1 MNSKNISR
9 RSFIK
14 GAAAGAAGI
23 AAASIVKPQ
32 FAAAEAAVAATA
44 EAAKNRPEGKVD
56 GKYVTKAVG
65 HESYIY
71 VATTIFEG
79 KITACQVLAHEETMG
94 IGNYACARIPKAI
107 VEHQSVEVP
116 NIRGCSITSAAIKR
130 AVKEAIELAGYDVAD
145 FSAEVKKEVVE
156 RDETA
161 EADVVIVGAGTVG
174 LVAGAR
180 LLEKGKSV
188 ILIEKRDIPGGS
200 MAMTYGGVAV
210 AGCELYNKYDV
221 TGALKNS
228 YYGSVEN
235 MMGFWRAHP
244 FLNAEYDRFDKAMP
258 YMTAQYE
265 NTGKVVDWFN
275 GMGIG
280 FNPLGYY
287 EGGLQTGYTPYLA
300 PGCYEGGAGY
310 AMMFL
315 EQRIQGLG
323 GKILYDTEATELIQA
338 EDGKITGVKAKA
350 GDGANWTINGKAV
363 ILASG
368 GFMRNAE
375 MIAEYYPDYVGQF
388 FNCASASTGD
398 GIKMG
403 LAVGGYMEC
412 TGRALP
418 AYLSTYASKFE
429 IALIHHSTPGI
440 MVNAY
445 GDNIGNIVSDN
456 HYKMASA
463 KLALEQHGGSLYYV
477 FDDASACSNS
487 DFEGYGMNTYK
498 AIFEKGE
505 AVRYNSVAEAV
516 EALGLTNLQAS
527 IDANNKAALSG
538 EKDEFGRSNCPYIE
552 TRDGLWLMR
561 VDPTFYLTTG
571 GLAIDTEGHMLKEDG
586 STIAGLYAG
595 GDVVGSIEEK
605 DGKKYGM
612 GFDAALA
619 YGYIIGETVDKELA

>member
-1 MNSKNISR
+1 MNKNISR

-14 GAAAGAAGI
+14 GAAAAGAGI
-23 AAASIVKPQ
+23 AAASIINPK

-44 EAAKNRPEGKVD
+44 EAAANRPEGKVD
-56 GKYVTKAVG
+56 GKYVTKAIG
-65 HESYIY
+65 HESFVY
-71 VATTIFEG
+71 VATTIFDG

-94 IGNYACARIPKAI
+94 IGNFACARIPKAI
-107 VEHQSVEVP
+107 VANQSVEVP
-116 NIRGCSITSAAIKR
+116 NVRGCSITSMAIKK

-145 FSAEVKKEVVE
+145 FSTPVVKEVNE
-156 RDETA
+156 RDEAA

-180 LLEKGKSV
+180 LLEKGKKV

-200 MAMTYGGVAV
+200 GPMAYGGVAI
-210 AGCELYNKYDV
+210 AGCELYDNYDV

-244 FLNAEYDRFDKAMP
+244 FLNPEYDRFDKAMP

-265 NTGKVVDWFN
+265 NIGKLVDWFVKI
-275 GMGIG
+275 GLG
-280 FNPLGYY
+280 FNPIGTY

-315 EQRIQGLG
+315 EQRIKGLG
-323 GKILYDTEATELIQA
+323 GTILYDTEATELVMT
-338 EDGKITGVKAKA
+338 DGVVTGVKAKS
-350 GDGANWTINGKAV
+350 GDGANWTITGKSV

-375 MIAEYYPDYVGQF
+375 MIAQYYPEYVGQF

-403 LAVGGYMEC
+403 LAAGGYVEC

-440 MVNAY
+440 MVNAK

-456 HYKMASA
+456 HYKMAAA
-463 KLALEQHGGSLYYV
+463 KLALDTEHGGALYYV
-477 FDDASACSNS
+477 FDDAACITNN
-487 DFEGYGMNTYK
+487 DFESYGMNTYK
-498 AIFEKGE
+498 AIVEKGE
-505 AVRYNSVAEAV
+505 AVRYDSVAAAA
-516 EALGLTNLQAS
+516 EALGLANLQAS
-527 IDANNKAALSG
+527 IETNNAASLAGEADAW
-538 EKDEFGRSNCPYIE
+538 GRKNLPYIE
-552 TRDGLWLMR
+552 TRDGVWVLR

-571 GLAIDTEGHMLKEDG
+571 GLAIDTAGHVLKEDG
-586 STIAGLYAG
+586 SVISGLYAG

-619 YGYIIGETVDKELA
+619 YGYILGETVGAEG

>member
-1 MNSKNISR
+1 MFGKGISR
-9 RSFIK
+9 RDFIK
-14 GAAAGAAGI
+14 GAAASAVGI
-23 AAASIVKPQ
+23 AALGLVEP
-32 FAAAEAAVAATA
+32 AAAKAEGTPQEVTTTA
-44 EAAKNRPEGKVD
+44 EHPAGKVD
-56 GKYVTKAVG
+56 GKYVTRAVG
-65 HESYIY
+65 HESFIY
-71 VATTIFEG
+71 VATTIFDG
-79 KITACQVLAHEETMG
+79 KITACQVLSHEETMG

-107 VEHQSVEVP
+107 VANQSINVP
-116 NIRGCSITSAAIKR
+116 NVRGCSITSMAIKR
-130 AVKEAIELAGYDVAD
+130 AVKEAIEQAGYDPAD
-145 FSAEVKKEVVE
+145 FSAEVKAEVVE
-156 RDETA
+156 REESA
-161 EADVVIVGAGTVG
+161 EADVIIVGAGTVG

-210 AGCELYNKYDV
+210 AGCELYKKYDV
-221 TGALKNS
+221 TGVLANS

-235 MMGFWRAHP
+235 MMNFWRNHP
-244 FLNAEYDRFDKAMP
+244 FLNPEYDRYDKAMP

-265 NTGKVVDWFN
+265 NTGKVIDWFT

-280 FNPLGYY
+280 INPLGYY

-323 GKILYDTEATELIQA
+323 GKILYGTEATELIA
-338 EDGKITGVKAKA
+338 DADGKITGVKAKA
-350 GDGANWTINGKAV
+350 GDGASWTLTGKAV
-363 ILASG
+363 LLASG

-375 MIAEYYPDYVGQF
+375 MIKQYYPEYEGQF

-403 LAVGGYMEC
+403 LAVGAYVEC

-418 AYLSTYASKFE
+418 AYLSTDASKFE

-440 MVNAY
+440 MVNAR
-445 GDNIGNIVSDN
+445 GENFGNIVSDN
-456 HYKMASA
+456 HYKMAAA
-463 KLALEQHGGSLYYV
+463 KLALAENGGAYYYV
-477 FDDASACSNS
+477 FDDAAACSNS

-505 AVRYNSVAEAV
+505 AVKYGSVAEAV
-516 EALGLTNLQAS
+516 EKLGLTNLQAS
-527 IDANNKAALSG
+527 IDANNAAALAG
-538 EKDEFGRSNCPYIE
+538 EADAFGRKNCPYIE
-552 TRDGLWLMR
+552 TRNGLWILK

-571 GLAIDTEGHMLKEDG
+571 GLAIDTATHVLKEDG
-586 STIAGLYAG
+586 TTIAGLYAA
-595 GDVVGSIEEK
+595 GDVTGSIEEK

-619 YGYIIGETVDKELA
+619 YGYIAGETIDAEV

>member
-1 MNSKNISR
+1 MFNNMSR

-14 GAAAGAAGI
+14 GAAASAMGI
-23 AAASIVKPQ
+23 AALGLVQPVATAQAEGTAQEVTVK
-32 FAAAEAAVAATA
+32 AAT
-44 EAAKNRPEGKVD
+44 GKQD
-56 GKYVTKAVG
+56 GKYVTRAVG
-65 HESYIY
+65 HESFIY

-79 KITACQVLAHEETMG
+79 KITACQVLSHEETMG
-94 IGNYACARIPKAI
+94 IGNFACARIPKLI
-107 VEHQSVEVP
+107 VANQSWNVP
-116 NIRGCSITSAAIKR
+116 NVRGCSITSNAIKN
-130 AVKEAIELAGYDVAD
+130 AVKDAITQAGYDVND
-145 FSAEVKKEVVE
+145 FGAEIAKYDVVE

-161 EADVVIVGAGTVG
+161 DADVVIVGAGTVG

-180 LLEKGKSV
+180 LLEKGKKV
-188 ILIEKRDIPGGS
+188 VLIEKRDIPGGS

-221 TGALKNS
+221 SGVLKNS

-235 MMGFWRAHP
+235 MMGFWKAHP

-265 NTGKVVDWFN
+265 NTGKVVDWFV

-310 AMMFL
+310 AAMFL

-323 GKILYDTEATELIQA
+323 GTILYGTEATELITD
-338 EDGKITGVKAKA
+338 ENGKITGVKAKA
-350 GDGANWTINGKAV
+350 DDGANWTINGKAV
-363 ILASG
+363 LLASG

-375 MIAEYYPDYVGQF
+375 MIKEYYPEYAGQF

-403 LAVGGYMEC
+403 LAVGAYMEC

-418 AYLSTYASKFE
+418 AYLSTDASKFE
-429 IALIHHSTPGI
+429 IALIHHSTPGL

-445 GDNIGNIVSDN
+445 GNQVGNITSDN

-463 KLALEQHGGSLYYV
+463 KLALNTEHGGALYYI
-477 FDDASACSNS
+477 FDDAAACSNS

-505 AVRYNSVAEAV
+505 AVKYASVEEAAEK
-516 EALGLTNLQAS
+516 LGLANLKETIATNNAHS
-527 IDANNKAALSG
+527 IAG
-538 EKDEFGRSNCPYIE
+538 EADEWGRKNLPYIE
-552 TRDGLWLMR
+552 TREGLWVMK

-571 GLAIDTEGHMLKEDG
+571 GLAIDTETHVLKEDG
-586 STIAGLYAG
+586 SKIEGLYAA
-595 GDVVGSIEEK
+595 GDVTGSIEEK

-619 YGYIIGETVDKELA
+619 YGYIAGETIEKELA

>member
-1 MNSKNISR
+1 MNKNISR

-14 GAAAGAAGI
+14 GAAAAGAGI
-23 AAASIVKPQ
+23 AAASIINPK

-44 EAAKNRPEGKVD
+44 EAAANRPEGKVD
-56 GKYVTKAVG
+56 GKYVTKAIG
-65 HESYIY
+65 HESFVY
-71 VATTIFEG
+71 VATTIFDG

-94 IGNYACARIPKAI
+94 IGNFACARIPKAI
-107 VEHQSVEVP
+107 VANQSVEVP
-116 NIRGCSITSAAIKR
+116 NVRGCSITSMAIKK

-145 FSAEVKKEVVE
+145 FSTPVVKEVNE
-156 RDETA
+156 RDEAA

-180 LLEKGKSV
+180 LLEKGKKV

-200 MAMTYGGVAV
+200 GPMAYGGVAI
-210 AGCELYNKYDV
+210 AGCELYDNYDV

-244 FLNAEYDRFDKAMP
+244 FLNPEYDRFDKAMP

-265 NTGKVVDWFN
+265 NIGKLVDWFVKI
-275 GMGIG
+275 GLG
-280 FNPLGYY
+280 FNPIGTY

-315 EQRIQGLG
+315 EQRIKGLG
-323 GKILYDTEATELIQA
+323 GTILYDTEATELVMT
-338 EDGKITGVKAKA
+338 DGVVTGVKAKS
-350 GDGANWTINGKAV
+350 GDGANWTITGKSV

-375 MIAEYYPDYVGQF
+375 MIAQYYPEYVGQF

-403 LAVGGYMEC
+403 LAAGGYVEC

-440 MVNAY
+440 MVNAK

-456 HYKMASA
+456 HYKMAAA
-463 KLALEQHGGSLYYV
+463 KLALDTEHGGALYYV
-477 FDDASACSNS
+477 FDDAACITNN
-487 DFEGYGMNTYK
+487 DFESYGMNTYK

-505 AVRYNSVAEAV
+505 AVRYDSVAAAA
-516 EALGLTNLQAS
+516 EALGLANLQAS
-527 IDANNKAALSG
+527 IETNNAASLAGEADAW
-538 EKDEFGRSNCPYIE
+538 GRKNLPYIE
-552 TRDGLWLMR
+552 TRDGVWVLR

-571 GLAIDTEGHMLKEDG
+571 GLAIDTAGHVLKEDG
-586 STIAGLYAG
+586 SVISGLYAG

-619 YGYIIGETVDKELA
+619 YGYILGETVGAEG

>member
-1 MNSKNISR
+1 MNKNISR

-14 GAAAGAAGI
+14 GAAAAGAGI
-23 AAASIVKPQ
+23 AAASIINPK

-44 EAAKNRPEGKVD
+44 EAAANRPEGKVD
-56 GKYVTKAVG
+56 GKYVTKAIG
-65 HESYIY
+65 HESFVY
-71 VATTIFEG
+71 VATTIFDG

-94 IGNYACARIPKAI
+94 IGNFACARIPKAI
-107 VEHQSVEVP
+107 VANQSVEVP
-116 NIRGCSITSAAIKR
+116 NVRGCSITSMAIKK

-145 FSAEVKKEVVE
+145 FSTPVVKEVNE
-156 RDETA
+156 RDEAA

-180 LLEKGKSV
+180 LLEKGKKV

-200 MAMTYGGVAV
+200 GPMAYGGVAI
-210 AGCELYNKYDV
+210 AGCELYDNYDV

-244 FLNAEYDRFDKAMP
+244 FLNPEYDRFDKAMP

-265 NTGKVVDWFN
+265 NIGKLVDWFVKI
-275 GMGIG
+275 GLG
-280 FNPLGYY
+280 FNPIGTY

-315 EQRIQGLG
+315 EQRIKGLG
-323 GKILYDTEATELIQA
+323 GTILYDTEATELVMT
-338 EDGKITGVKAKA
+338 DGVVTGVKAKS
-350 GDGANWTINGKAV
+350 GDGANWTITGKSV

-375 MIAEYYPDYVGQF
+375 MIAQYYPEYVGQF

-403 LAVGGYMEC
+403 LAAGGYVEC

-440 MVNAY
+440 MVNAK

-456 HYKMASA
+456 HYKMAAA
-463 KLALEQHGGSLYYV
+463 KLALDTEHGGALYYV
-477 FDDASACSNS
+477 FDDAACITNN
-487 DFEGYGMNTYK
+487 DFESYGMNTYK
-498 AIFEKGE
+498 AIVEKGE
-505 AVRYNSVAEAV
+505 AVRYDSVAAAA
-516 EALGLTNLQAS
+516 EALGLANLQAS
-527 IDANNKAALSG
+527 IETNNAASLAGEADAW
-538 EKDEFGRSNCPYIE
+538 GRKNLPYIE
-552 TRDGLWLMR
+552 TRDGVWVLR

-571 GLAIDTEGHMLKEDG
+571 GLAIDTTGHVLKEDG
-586 STIAGLYAG
+586 SVISGLYAG

-619 YGYIIGETVDKELA
+619 YGYILGETVGAEG

>member
-1 MNSKNISR
+1 
-9 RSFIK
+9 
-14 GAAAGAAGI
+14 
-23 AAASIVKPQ
+23 
-32 FAAAEAAVAATA
+32 
-44 EAAKNRPEGKVD
+44 
-56 GKYVTKAVG
+56 
-65 HESYIY
+65 
-71 VATTIFEG
+71 
-79 KITACQVLAHEETMG
+79 MG
-94 IGNYACARIPKAI
+94 IGNYACARIPAAI
-107 VEHQSVEVP
+107 VANQSIEVP
-116 NIRGCSITSAAIKR
+116 NVRGCSITSMAIKR
-130 AVKEAIELAGYDVAD
+130 AVKEAIELSGYDVAD
-145 FSAEVKKEVVE
+145 FSTPVVKEVVE
-156 RDETA
+156 REETA

-174 LVAGAR
+174 LVVGAR
-180 LLEKGKSV
+180 LLDKGKKV

-200 MAMTYGGVAV
+200 GPMAYGGVAI
-210 AGCELYNKYDV
+210 AGCELYDNYDV

-244 FLNAEYDRFDKAMP
+244 FLNPEYDRFDKAMP
-258 YMTAQYE
+258 YMTKQYE
-265 NTGKVVDWFN
+265 NIGHLVDWFTKI
-275 GMGIG
+275 GLG
-280 FNPLGYY
+280 FNPIGTY

-315 EQRIQGLG
+315 EQRIKGQGG
-323 GKILYDTEATELIQA
+323 TILYDTEATELIQA
-338 EDGKITGVKAKA
+338 EDGRITGVKAKS
-350 GDGANWTINGKAV
+350 GDGASWTLNGKAV

-375 MIAEYYPDYVGQF
+375 MIKEYYPEYEGQF

-440 MVNAY
+440 MVNAK

-456 HYKMASA
+456 HYKMAAA
-463 KLALEQHGGSLYYV
+463 KLALDTEHGGALYYV
-477 FDDASACSNS
+477 FDDAASISNS
-487 DFEGYGMNTYK
+487 DFEAYGMNTYK
-498 AIFEKGE
+498 AIIEKGE
-505 AVRYNSVAEAV
+505 AVRYDSVAAAA
-516 EALGLTNLQAS
+516 EALNLPNLAAS
-527 IDANNKAALSG
+527 IETNNKVSLAG
-538 EKDEFGRSNCPYIE
+538 EADAWGRKNCPYIE
-552 TRDGLWLMR
+552 TRDGVWVLR

-571 GLAIDTEGHMLKEDG
+571 GLAIDVDGRMLKEDG
-586 STIAGLYAG
+586 SVIPGLYAG

-619 YGYIIGETVDKELA
+619 YGYILGETVNAEL

>member
-1 MNSKNISR
+1 MNKNISR

-14 GAAAGAAGI
+14 GAAAAGAGI
-23 AAASIVKPQ
+23 AAASIINPK

-44 EAAKNRPEGKVD
+44 EAAANRPEGKVD
-56 GKYVTKAVG
+56 GKYVTKAIG
-65 HESYIY
+65 HESFVY
-71 VATTIFEG
+71 VATTIFDG

-94 IGNYACARIPKAI
+94 IGNFACARIPKAI
-107 VEHQSVEVP
+107 VANQSVEVP
-116 NIRGCSITSAAIKR
+116 NVRGCSITSMAIKK

-145 FSAEVKKEVVE
+145 FSTPVVKEVNE
-156 RDETA
+156 RDEAA

-180 LLEKGKSV
+180 LLEKGKKV

-200 MAMTYGGVAV
+200 GPMAYGGVAI
-210 AGCELYNKYDV
+210 AGCEMYDNYDV

-244 FLNAEYDRFDKAMP
+244 FLNPEYDRFDKAMP

-265 NTGKVVDWFN
+265 NIGKLVDWFVKI
-275 GMGIG
+275 GLG
-280 FNPLGYY
+280 FNPIGTY

-315 EQRIQGLG
+315 EQRIKGLG
-323 GKILYDTEATELIQA
+323 GTILYDTEATELVMT
-338 EDGKITGVKAKA
+338 DGVVTGVKAKS
-350 GDGANWTINGKAV
+350 GDGANWTITGKSV

-375 MIAEYYPDYVGQF
+375 MIAQYYPEYVGQF

-403 LAVGGYMEC
+403 LAAGGYVEC

-440 MVNAY
+440 MVNAK

-456 HYKMASA
+456 HYKMAAA
-463 KLALEQHGGSLYYV
+463 KLALDTEHGGALYYV
-477 FDDASACSNS
+477 FDDAACITNN
-487 DFEGYGMNTYK
+487 DFESYGMNTYK
-498 AIFEKGE
+498 AIVEKGE
-505 AVRYNSVAEAV
+505 AVRYDSVAAAA
-516 EALGLTNLQAS
+516 EALGLANLQAS
-527 IDANNKAALSG
+527 IETNNAASLAGEADAW
-538 EKDEFGRSNCPYIE
+538 GRKNLPYIE
-552 TRDGLWLMR
+552 TRDGVWVLR

-571 GLAIDTEGHMLKEDG
+571 GLAIDTEGHVLKEDG
-586 STIAGLYAG
+586 SKIAGLYAG

-619 YGYIIGETVDKELA
+619 YGYILGETVGAEG

>member
-1 MNSKNISR
+1 MNKNISR

-14 GAAAGAAGI
+14 GAAAAGAGI
-23 AAASIVKPQ
+23 AAASIINPK

-44 EAAKNRPEGKVD
+44 EAAANRPEGKVD
-56 GKYVTKAVG
+56 GKYVTKAIG
-65 HESYIY
+65 HESFVY
-71 VATTIFEG
+71 VATTIFDG

-94 IGNYACARIPKAI
+94 IGNFACARIPAAI
-107 VEHQSVEVP
+107 VANQSVEVP
-116 NIRGCSITSAAIKR
+116 NVRGCSITSMAIKK

-145 FSAEVKKEVVE
+145 FSTPVVKEVNE
-156 RDETA
+156 RDEAA

-180 LLEKGKSV
+180 LLEKGKKV

-200 MAMTYGGVAV
+200 GPMAYGGVAI
-210 AGCELYNKYDV
+210 AGCEMYDNYDV

-244 FLNAEYDRFDKAMP
+244 FLNPEYDRFDKAMP

-265 NTGKVVDWFN
+265 NIGKLVDWFVKI
-275 GMGIG
+275 GLG
-280 FNPLGYY
+280 FNPIGTY

-315 EQRIQGLG
+315 EQRIKGLG
-323 GKILYDTEATELIQA
+323 GTILYDTEATELVMT
-338 EDGKITGVKAKA
+338 DGVVTGVKAKS
-350 GDGANWTINGKAV
+350 GDGANWTITGKSV

-375 MIAEYYPDYVGQF
+375 MIAQYYPEYVGQF

-403 LAVGGYMEC
+403 LAAGGYVEC

-440 MVNAY
+440 MVNAK

-456 HYKMASA
+456 HYKMAAA
-463 KLALEQHGGSLYYV
+463 KLALDTEHGGALYYV
-477 FDDASACSNS
+477 FDDAACITNN
-487 DFEGYGMNTYK
+487 DFESYGMNTYK
-498 AIFEKGE
+498 AIVEKGE
-505 AVRYNSVAEAV
+505 AVRYDSVAAAA
-516 EALGLTNLQAS
+516 EALGLANLQAS
-527 IDANNKAALSG
+527 IETNNAASLAGEADAW
-538 EKDEFGRSNCPYIE
+538 GRKNLPYIE
-552 TRDGLWLMR
+552 TRDGVWVLR

-571 GLAIDTEGHMLKEDG
+571 GLAIDTEGHVLKEDG
-586 STIAGLYAG
+586 SKIAGLYAG

-619 YGYIIGETVDKELA
+619 YGYILGETVGAEG

>member
-1 MNSKNISR
+1 M
-9 RSFIK
+9 
-14 GAAAGAAGI
+14 
-23 AAASIVKPQ
+23 
-32 FAAAEAAVAATA
+32 
-44 EAAKNRPEGKVD
+44 
-56 GKYVTKAVG
+56 TKAIG
-65 HESYIY
+65 HESFVY
-71 VATTIFEG
+71 VATTIFDG

-94 IGNYACARIPKAI
+94 IGNFACARIPKAI
-107 VEHQSVEVP
+107 VANQSVEVP
-116 NIRGCSITSAAIKR
+116 NVRGCSITSMAIKK

-145 FSAEVKKEVVE
+145 FSTPVVKEVNE
-156 RDETA
+156 RDEAA

-180 LLEKGKSV
+180 LLEKGKKV

-200 MAMTYGGVAV
+200 GPMAYGGVAI
-210 AGCELYNKYDV
+210 AGCEMYDNYDV

-244 FLNAEYDRFDKAMP
+244 FLNPEYDRFDKAMP

-265 NTGKVVDWFN
+265 NIGKLVDWFVKI
-275 GMGIG
+275 GLG
-280 FNPLGYY
+280 FNPIGTY

-315 EQRIQGLG
+315 EQRIKGLG
-323 GKILYDTEATELIQA
+323 GTILYDTEATELVMT
-338 EDGKITGVKAKA
+338 DGVVTGVKAKS
-350 GDGANWTINGKAV
+350 GDGANWTITGKSV

-375 MIAEYYPDYVGQF
+375 MIAQYYPEYVGQF

-403 LAVGGYMEC
+403 LAAGGYVEC

-440 MVNAY
+440 MVNAK

-456 HYKMASA
+456 HYKMAAA
-463 KLALEQHGGSLYYV
+463 KLALDTEHGGALYYV
-477 FDDASACSNS
+477 FDDAACITNN
-487 DFEGYGMNTYK
+487 DFESYGMNTYK
-498 AIFEKGE
+498 AIVEKGE
-505 AVRYNSVAEAV
+505 AVRYDSVAAAA
-516 EALGLTNLQAS
+516 EALGLANLQAS
-527 IDANNKAALSG
+527 IETNNAASLAGEADAW
-538 EKDEFGRSNCPYIE
+538 GRKNLPYIE
-552 TRDGLWLMR
+552 TRDGVWVLR

-571 GLAIDTEGHMLKEDG
+571 GLAIDTEGHVLKEDG
-586 STIAGLYAG
+586 SKIAGLYAG

-619 YGYIIGETVDKELA
+619 YGYILGETVGAEG

>member
-1 MNSKNISR
+1 MSNNISR
-9 RSFIK
+9 RSFLK
-14 GAAAGAAGI
+14 GAAAVGVSLAATGMI
-23 AAASIVKPQ
+23 NPK
-32 FAAAEAAVAATA
+32 FAAAEAAVAKTA
-44 EAAKNRPEGKVD
+44 EAAKAKPEGKVD

-65 HESYIY
+65 HESFIY
-71 VATTIFEG
+71 VATTIFGG

-94 IGNYACARIPKAI
+94 IGNYACARIPAAI
-107 VEHQSVEVP
+107 VANQSIEVP
-116 NIRGCSITSAAIKR
+116 NVRGCSITSMAIKR
-130 AVKEAIELAGYDVAD
+130 AVKEAIELSGYDVAD
-145 FSAEVKKEVVE
+145 FSTPVVKEVVE
-156 RDETA
+156 REETA
-161 EADVVIVGAGTVG
+161 EADVVIIGAGTVG
-174 LVAGAR
+174 LVVGAR
-180 LLEKGKSV
+180 LLDKGKKV
-188 ILIEKRDIPGGS
+188 ILVEKRDIPGGS
-200 MAMTYGGVAV
+200 GPMAYGGVAI
-210 AGCELYNKYDV
+210 AGCELYDNYDV

-244 FLNAEYDRFDKAMP
+244 FLNPEYDRFDKAMP
-258 YMTAQYE
+258 YMTKQYE
-265 NTGKVVDWFN
+265 NIGHLVDWFTKI
-275 GMGIG
+275 GLG
-280 FNPLGYY
+280 FNPIGTY

-315 EQRIQGLG
+315 EQRIKGQGG
-323 GKILYDTEATELIQA
+323 TILYDTEATELIQA
-338 EDGKITGVKAKA
+338 EDGRVTGVKAKS
-350 GDGANWTINGKAV
+350 GDGASWTLNGKAV

-375 MIAEYYPDYVGQF
+375 MIKQYYPEYEGQF

-440 MVNAY
+440 MVNAK

-456 HYKMASA
+456 HYKMAAA
-463 KLALEQHGGSLYYV
+463 KLALDTEHGGALYYV
-477 FDDASACSNS
+477 FDDAASITNN

-498 AIFEKGE
+498 AIMEKGE
-505 AVRYNSVAEAV
+505 AVRYDSVAAAA
-516 EALGLTNLQAS
+516 EALNLPNLAAS
-527 IDANNKAALSG
+527 IEANNKASLAG
-538 EKDEFGRSNCPYIE
+538 EADAWGRKNCPYIE
-552 TRDGLWLMR
+552 TRDGVWVLR

-571 GLAIDTEGHMLKEDG
+571 GLAIDVDGRMLKEDG
-586 STIAGLYAG
+586 SVIPGLYAG

-619 YGYIIGETVDKELA
+619 YGYILGETVDAEL

>member
-1 MNSKNISR
+1 MSISR
-9 RSFIK
+9 RSFLK
-14 GAAAGAAGI
+14 GAAAGAVSI
-23 AAASIVKPQ
+23 AALGLVPQ
-32 FAAAEAAVAATA
+32 TAPEAAAETLQEVTTEVKA
-44 EAAKNRPEGKVD
+44 RPSSPVD
-56 GKYVTKAVG
+56 GKYVTKALG

-71 VATTIFEG
+71 VATTFAAG
-79 KITACQVLAHEETMG
+79 KIVSCQVLSHEETMG

-107 VEHQSVEVP
+107 VANQSINVP
-116 NIRGCSITSAAIKR
+116 NVRGCSITSAAIKA
-130 AVKEAIELAGYDVAD
+130 AVKDAIEQAGYNVAD
-145 FSAEVKKEVVE
+145 FSAEIKKEVNE
-156 RDETA
+156 REETA

-200 MAMTYGGVAV
+200 MPMAYGGVAI
-210 AGCELYNKYDV
+210 AGCDMYDKYDV

-235 MMGFWRAHP
+235 MMGFWRTHP
-244 FLNAEYDRFDKAMP
+244 FLNPEYDRFDKAMP

-265 NTGKVVDWFN
+265 NIGKLVDWLVA
-275 GMGIG
+275 MGVG

-323 GKILYDTEATELIQA
+323 GKIIYGTEATELIQG
-338 EDGKITGVKAKA
+338 EDGRITGVKAK
-350 GDGANWTINGKAV
+350 GEDGASWTINGKAV
-363 ILASG
+363 LLASG
-368 GFMRNAE
+368 GFMRNRE
-375 MIAEYYPDYVGQF
+375 MIKQYYPEYENQF

-398 GIKMG
+398 GIRMG
-403 LAVGGYMEC
+403 LAVGGYVEC

-418 AYLSTYASKFE
+418 AYLSTDKSKFE

-456 HYKMASA
+456 HYKMAAA
-463 KLALEQHGGSLYYV
+463 KLALNDTHGGKLYYV
-477 FDDASACSNS
+477 FDDAAACSNS
-487 DFEGYGMNTYK
+487 DFESYGMNTYK

-505 AVRYNSVAEAV
+505 AVKYATVAEAA
-516 EALGLTNLQAS
+516 EALGLANLQATL
-527 IDANNKAALSG
+527 DTHNAAALAG
-538 EKDEFGRSNCPYIE
+538 EADAWGRKNLPYIE
-552 TRDGLWLMR
+552 TREGVWLLK

-571 GLAIDTEGHMLKEDG
+571 GLAIDTAGRMLKEDG
-586 STIAGLYAG
+586 STIPGLYAA
-595 GDVVGSIEEK
+595 GDVAGSIEEK

-619 YGYIIGETVDKELA
+619 YGYIVGETIEAEI